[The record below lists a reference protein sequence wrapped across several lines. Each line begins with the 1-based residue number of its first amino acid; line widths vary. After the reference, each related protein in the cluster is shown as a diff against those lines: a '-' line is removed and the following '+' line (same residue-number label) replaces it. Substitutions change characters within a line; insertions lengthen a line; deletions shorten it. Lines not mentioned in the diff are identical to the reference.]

1 MSPTTKEKLIRSAYE
16 LFYRQG
22 FHGVGL
28 DQIIR
33 SAGVTKTTFYNHF
46 DSKETLILEVMKW
59 RNGIWPE
66 HLRETL
72 RARACIR
79 PRAQLMALFD
89 VLDEVWGTDGYHGC
103 LFIRAAAEF
112 PLLHDPVHIVAQKFV
127 HQLASAIRE
136 LAAFAQFA
144 SDLDRSTRAQL
155 ERGLRSQEVLKQAQ
169 FQPYSLPKEVTIIYA
184 LTNGFLDDVP
194 IDKVRAWEAELHR
207 FMETAHPELLETIQ
221 KDKALS
227 DETIASLR
235 GALDEF
241 KKQVVV

>member
-22 FHGVGL
+22 FHAVGL

-46 DSKETLILEVMKW
+46 DSKETLIVEVMKW
-59 RNGIWPE
+59 RNGLWPE

-72 RARACIR
+72 RARAGIR

-136 LAAFAQFA
+136 LAAFAGA
-144 SDLDRSTRAQL
+144 RNPKTLAGELLVLMAGSYAQ
-155 ERGLRSQEVLKQAQ
+155 SQMDDPAYAARIGKRLARRVLKEH
-169 FQPYSLPKEVTIIYA
+169 LPATRRRSR
-184 LTNGFLDDVP
+184 TP
-194 IDKVRAWEAELHR
+194 TSSPPVRLCRA
-207 FMETAHPELLETIQ
+207 
-221 KDKALS
+221 
-227 DETIASLR
+227 
-235 GALDEF
+235 G
-241 KKQVVV
+241 